1 MGGASHH
8 FCRHTPRGEVNVGQ
22 ERLLLALDFGGTK
35 LTAGAVSTSELA
47 ASGERGWRAHRMAP
61 SPPGS
66 SAQSDLEIMMGL
78 ARDLLASPPRMSFE
92 FGVSGFEFNELA
104 TLSPKLQT
112 DHAGEEAEAPLAA
125 VGASFGGPVDADR
138 GLVLLSHHVPG
149 WEKFPLRDWLK
160 DRFGVPAAVDNDANA
175 GALGEH
181 RFGAGQSYDSL
192 MYITVSTGVG
202 GGWILNG
209 RPWRGADGM
218 AGEIGHTV
226 VDPNGPLCL
235 CGKRGC
241 VERLASG
248 PYIAQRAREWL
259 EAQPE
264 RGRILR
270 TLAGGDLDAITTKLV
285 AQAAAQG
292 DDLAWEALEIAA
304 WGLGA
309 GIGNAANLVNPQRF
323 VLGGGVTKAGERFWE
338 VVRRTA
344 RETALPEIHFDVIP
358 AALGDDAPLWGA
370 IALAEELVNA

>member
-8 FCRHTPRGEVNVGQ
+8 FRGHTPGDGVNVER

-35 LTAGAVSTSELA
+35 LTAALA
-47 ASGERGWRAHRMAP
+47 ASGERRWRAHRIIP
-61 SPPGS
+61 SPAGS
-66 SAQSDLEIMMGL
+66 NAQSDLEIMMGL
-78 ARDLLASPPRMSFE
+78 ARDLLASPP
-92 FGVSGFEFNELA
+92 VPPNSG
-104 TLSPKLQT
+104 
-112 DHAGEEAEAPLAA
+112 GEAKAPLAA
-125 VGASFGGPVDADR
+125 VGVSFGGPVDAAR

-149 WEKFPLRDWLK
+149 WEEMPLQEWLEG
-160 DRFGVPAAVDNDANA
+160 RLGVPTAVDNDANA

-181 RFGAGQSYDSL
+181 RFGAGQGYDSL

-209 RPWRGADGM
+209 QPWRGADGL

-226 VDPNGPLCL
+226 VDPDGPVCL

-248 PYIAQRAREWL
+248 PYIAQRACEWL
-259 EAQPE
+259 KAQPR

-270 TLAGGDLDAITTKLV
+270 TLAGDNPEAITAKLV

-304 WGLGA
+304 WGLGV
-309 GIGNAANLVNPQRF
+309 GIGNAASLVNPRCF

-338 VVRRTA
+338 VVRSTA
-344 RETALPEIHFDVIP
+344 HETALPEVHFEVIP

-370 IALAEELVNA
+370 IALAEGLLPH

>member
-1 MGGASHH
+1 MGGSPCHLCH
-8 FCRHTPRGEVNVGQ
+8 HTPRDGVNVKR

-35 LTAGAVSTSELA
+35 LTAGLA
-47 ASGERGWRAHRMAP
+47 ATTNLTKSGERHWRAHQQVP
-61 SPPGS
+61 SPPDS
-66 SAQSDLEIMMGL
+66 NAQSDLKTMMSL
-78 ARDLLASPPRMSFE
+78 ARDM
-92 FGVSGFEFNELA
+92 LA
-104 TLSPKLQT
+104 T
-112 DHAGEEAEAPLAA
+112 AEAPLAA
-125 VGASFGGPVDADR
+125 VGVSFGGPVDAAQ

-149 WEKFPLRDWLK
+149 WEKMPLREWLEE
-160 DRFGVPAAVDNDANA
+160 RLGVPAADNDANVA
-175 GALGEH
+175 ALGEH
-181 RFGAGQSYDSL
+181 RFGAGQGCDSL

-209 RPWRGADGM
+209 RPWRGAEGM

-226 VDPNGPLCL
+226 VDPDGPVCL

-259 EAQPE
+259 QTQPD

-270 TLAGGDLDAITTKLV
+270 TLAKGDWEAITAKLI

-292 DDLAWEALEIAA
+292 DNLAWDALEVAA
-304 WGLGA
+304 WALGV
-309 GIGNAANLVNPQRF
+309 GIGNAANLVNPERF
-323 VLGGGVTKAGERFWE
+323 VLGGGVTKAGERFWR

-344 RETALPEIHFDVIP
+344 RETALPEVHFDVVP

-370 IALAEELVNA
+370 VALAEDLISAV

>member
-1 MGGASHH
+1 MGGAPRHL
-8 FCRHTPRGEVNVGQ
+8 CRHPARNGVNVER

-35 LTAGAVSTSELA
+35 LTAGLA
-47 ASGERGWRAHRMAP
+47 ATTNLTKSGERRWRAHRQVL

-66 SAQSDLEIMMGL
+66 NVESDLEIMMGL
-78 ARDLLASPPRMSFE
+78 AQDLLA
-92 FGVSGFEFNELA
+92 
-104 TLSPKLQT
+104 T
-112 DHAGEEAEAPLAA
+112 AEAPLSA
-125 VGASFGGPVDADR
+125 VGVSFGGPVNAEQ

-149 WEKFPLRDWLK
+149 WEKMPLQEWLEE
-160 DRFGVPAAVDNDANA
+160 RLRVPAAVDNDANVA
-175 GALGEH
+175 ALGEH
-181 RFGAGQSYDSL
+181 RFGAGQGCNSL

-209 RPWRGADGM
+209 RPWRGAEGM

-226 VDPNGPLCL
+226 VDPDGPLCL

-259 EAQPE
+259 QAQPK
-264 RGRILR
+264 RGRLLR
-270 TLAGGDLDAITTKLV
+270 ALAKDDLKAITAELV

-292 DDLAWEALEIAA
+292 DDLAWEALEVAA
-304 WGLGA
+304 WGLGV
-309 GIGNAANLVNPQRF
+309 GIGNAANLVNPERF
-323 VLGGGVTKAGERFWE
+323 MLGGGVTKAGERFWE

-344 RETALPEIHFDVIP
+344 RQTALPEVHFDVVP

-370 IALAEELVNA
+370 VALAEDRINA